1 MTILTVT
8 DGTRTATILPGETAA
23 DVIGGWFP
31 DAPAEVLDALADLH
45 PAANDV
51 AGRADYLGLTLVETG
66 DAEVAATAAVLRDAE
81 AAVARARD
89 ARNTAIRVA
98 VETRELT
105 AYAAAKAAGIS
116 PQAVAQILGR

>member
-23 DVIGGWFP
+23 DAIGGWF
-31 DAPAEVLDALADLH
+31 PAEVLDALADLH

>member
-23 DVIGGWFP
+23 DVIGGWF
-31 DAPAEVLDALADLH
+31 PAEVLDALADLH

>member
-1 MTILTVT
+1 MQAGLANVVF
-8 DGTRTATILPGETAA
+8 TRKHQPE
-23 DVIGGWFP
+23 
-31 DAPAEVLDALADLH
+31 E
-45 PAANDV
+45 
-51 AGRADYLGLTLVETG
+51 LTLVETG

-105 AYAAAKAAGIS
+105 SYAAAKAAGIS
-116 PQAVAQILGR
+116 PQAVAQILGRVA